1 MSQDHAQATE
11 ASYRDE
17 AFTQDSGEAAGRRS
31 ARGRLTLRDMFGA
44 AEEPDFDSY
53 EALDAHIR
61 RTETS
66 TRIRMIGIPAG
77 AVILVAGLNLV
88 GAQQIA
94 IALTFPLL
102 FIAGVFMMTANINRY
117 HLKRLKRLR
126 ENWAD

>member
-1 MSQDHAQATE
+1 MSQNEAQATE
-11 ASYRDE
+11 AAYRDE
-17 AFTQDSGEAAGRRS
+17 ASTQVGGQGAERRPS
-31 ARGRLTLRDMFGA
+31 RGRISLREMFGA
-44 AEEPDFDSY
+44 AEAPDFDSY

-77 AVILVAGLNLV
+77 AVILVVGLNLV
-88 GAQQIA
+88 GAQQVA

-117 HLKRLKRLR
+117 HLRRLKRLR